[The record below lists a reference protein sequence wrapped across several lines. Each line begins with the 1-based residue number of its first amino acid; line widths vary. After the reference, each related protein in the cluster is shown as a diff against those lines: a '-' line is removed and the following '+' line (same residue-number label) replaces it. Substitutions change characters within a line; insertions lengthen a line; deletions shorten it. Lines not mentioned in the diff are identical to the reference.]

1 MRQNSKRFRL
11 DVWGWTTIVILLLYA
26 LFLLYPLSLLLK
38 MAFSDG
44 VHFTLENFAKFFS
57 RKYYSITL
65 LNSFKVS
72 IAATIASVVV
82 GVVLGYFMSVFKV
95 RGAKLLRMCIVMATM
110 SAPFVGAYAW
120 IMLLGRNGVITNFL
134 SGLFGITMPDIY
146 GFNGIMLVFVTQL
159 FPLVFLYVQGA
170 MSKMDASL
178 MEASENLGCTGFKRF
193 FTVVLPLISPTV
205 LAGALLVFVRA
216 MSDFGTPMLIGEGYR
231 TFTVILYNEFV
242 GEVSQN
248 KGFAS
253 AIAIIAILITM
264 VVYFSQNFVAKKQA
278 FSMNALHRIEKKQL
292 HGFSNFIVHFI
303 TYVVV
308 GISILPQLY
317 VVYTSFLKTSGQ
329 IYVAGYSLQSYQDM
343 FSRLGRSIQNT
354 IVIPAV
360 SLLIVVFLAVL
371 IAYVAVRRRNVL
383 SGAVDVISMIPYVI
397 PGTVIG
403 IAMISAFNR
412 EPLVLTGGMLI
423 MVVALVVRRLPYTI
437 RSSVAILQQIPLYV
451 EEAALSLGS
460 SKPKAFFTVTLPMMS
475 SGVLSGA
482 ILSWVTLIS
491 ELSTAILLYTGK
503 TQTLT
508 VAIYTQIVRGN
519 YGIASAMATVLTVM
533 TLLSLLISDALR
545 SPAAAGGTV
554 GGAAGGGLCRPSRPH
569 PPSGGQRLVL

>member
-1 MRQNSKRFRL
+1 MKQNSKRFRL

-44 VHFTLENFAKFFS
+44 AHFTLANFAKFFS

-82 GVVLGYFMSVFKV
+82 GVVLGYFMSVFKI

-134 SGLFGITMPDIY
+134 SRLFGITMPDIY
-146 GFNGIMLVFVTQL
+146 GFNGILLVFVTQL

-178 MEASENLGCTGFKRF
+178 LEASENLGCTGFKRF
-193 FTVVLPLISPTV
+193 FKVVLPLISPTV

-264 VVYFSQNFVAKKQA
+264 VVYFSQNIVAKKQA
-278 FSMNALHRIEKKQL
+278 FSMNALHRIEKKKL
-292 HGFSNFIVHFI
+292 HGFSSFIVHFI

-317 VVYTSFLKTSGQ
+317 VVYTSFQKTSGQ
-329 IYVAGYSLQSYQDM
+329 IYVDGYSLQSYQDM

-533 TLLSLLISDALR
+533 TLLSLVIFNKISKDGDL
-545 SPAAAGGTV
+545 T
-554 GGAAGGGLCRPSRPH
+554 L
-569 PPSGGQRLVL
+569 

>member
-38 MAFSDG
+38 MAVSDG

-412 EPLVLTGGMLI
+412 EPLVLTGGMFI

-533 TLLSLLISDALR
+533 TLLSLLIFNKISKDGDL
-545 SPAAAGGTV
+545 TM
-554 GGAAGGGLCRPSRPH
+554 
-569 PPSGGQRLVL
+569 

>member
-120 IMLLGRNGVITNFL
+120 IMMLGRNGVITNFL
-134 SGLFGITMPDIY
+134 SDLFGITMPDIY

-242 GEVSQN
+242 GAVSQN

-360 SLLIVVFLAVL
+360 SLLFVVFLAVL

-533 TLLSLLISDALR
+533 TLLSLLIFNKISKDGDL
-545 SPAAAGGTV
+545 TM
-554 GGAAGGGLCRPSRPH
+554 
-569 PPSGGQRLVL
+569 

>member
-120 IMLLGRNGVITNFL
+120 IMMLGRNGVITNFL
-134 SGLFGITMPDIY
+134 SDLFGITMPDIY

-423 MVVALVVRRLPYTI
+423 MVVALIIRRLPYTI

-533 TLLSLLISDALR
+533 TLLSLLIFNKISKDGDL
-545 SPAAAGGTV
+545 TM
-554 GGAAGGGLCRPSRPH
+554 
-569 PPSGGQRLVL
+569 

>member
-1 MRQNSKRFRL
+1 MKQNSKRFRL

-44 VHFTLENFAKFFS
+44 VHFTLANFAKFFS

-72 IAATIASVVV
+72 IAATVASVVV
-82 GVVLGYFMSVFKV
+82 GVVLGYFMSVFKI

-120 IMLLGRNGVITNFL
+120 IMLLGRNGVITNSL
-134 SGLFGITMPDIY
+134 SRLFGITMPDIY
-146 GFNGIMLVFVTQL
+146 GFNGILLVFVTQL

-178 MEASENLGCTGFKRF
+178 LEASENLGCTGFKRF
-193 FTVVLPLISPTV
+193 FKVVLPLISPTV

-264 VVYFSQNFVAKKQA
+264 VVYFSQNIVAKKQA
-278 FSMNALHRIEKKQL
+278 FSMNALHRIEKKKL

-317 VVYTSFLKTSGQ
+317 VVYTSFQKTSGQ
-329 IYVAGYSLQSYQDM
+329 IYVDGYSLQSYQDM

-412 EPLVLTGGMLI
+412 EPLVLTGSMLI

-460 SKPKAFFTVTLPMMS
+460 SKPKAFFPVTLPMMS

-533 TLLSLLISDALR
+533 TLLSLVIFNKISKDGDL
-545 SPAAAGGTV
+545 T
-554 GGAAGGGLCRPSRPH
+554 L
-569 PPSGGQRLVL
+569 

>member
-1 MRQNSKRFRL
+1 MKQNSKRFRL

-82 GVVLGYFMSVFKV
+82 GVVLGYFMSAFKI

-120 IMLLGRNGVITNFL
+120 IMLLGRNGVITDSL
-134 SGLFGITMPDIY
+134 SRLFGITMPDIY
-146 GFNGIMLVFVTQL
+146 GFNGILLVFVTQL

-178 MEASENLGCTGFKRF
+178 LEASENLGCTGFKRF
-193 FTVVLPLISPTV
+193 FKVVLPLISPTV

-264 VVYFSQNFVAKKQA
+264 VVYFSQNIVAKKQA
-278 FSMNALHRIEKKQL
+278 FSMNALHRIEKKKL

-317 VVYTSFLKTSGQ
+317 VVYTSFQKTSGQ
-329 IYVAGYSLQSYQDM
+329 IYVDGYSLQSYQDM

-360 SLLIVVFLAVL
+360 SLLIVVLLAVL

-412 EPLVLTGGMLI
+412 EPLVLTGSMLI

-533 TLLSLLISDALR
+533 TLLSLVIFNKISKDGDL
-545 SPAAAGGTV
+545 TM
-554 GGAAGGGLCRPSRPH
+554 
-569 PPSGGQRLVL
+569 

>member
-120 IMLLGRNGVITNFL
+120 IMMLGRNGVITNFL
-134 SGLFGITMPDIY
+134 SDLFGITMPDIY

-519 YGIASAMATVLTVM
+519 YGIASAMATVLTAM
-533 TLLSLLISDALR
+533 TLLSLLIFNKISKDGDL
-545 SPAAAGGTV
+545 TM
-554 GGAAGGGLCRPSRPH
+554 
-569 PPSGGQRLVL
+569 

>member
-82 GVVLGYFMSVFKV
+82 GVVLGYFMSVFKI

-423 MVVALVVRRLPYTI
+423 MVVALVGRRLPYTI

-533 TLLSLLISDALR
+533 TLLSLLIFNKISKDGDL
-545 SPAAAGGTV
+545 TM
-554 GGAAGGGLCRPSRPH
+554 
-569 PPSGGQRLVL
+569 

>member
-26 LFLLYPLSLLLK
+26 LSLLYPLSLLLK

-533 TLLSLLISDALR
+533 TLLSLLIFNKISKDGDL
-545 SPAAAGGTV
+545 TM
-554 GGAAGGGLCRPSRPH
+554 
-569 PPSGGQRLVL
+569 

>member
-1 MRQNSKRFRL
+1 MKQNSKRFRL

-44 VHFTLENFAKFFS
+44 AHFTLVNFAKFFS

-72 IAATIASVVV
+72 IAATIASVAV
-82 GVVLGYFMSVFKV
+82 GVVLGYFMSAFKI

-120 IMLLGRNGVITNFL
+120 IMLLGRNGVITESL
-134 SGLFGITMPDIY
+134 SRLFGITMPDIY
-146 GFNGIMLVFVTQL
+146 GFNGILLVFVTQL

-178 MEASENLGCTGFKRF
+178 LEASENLGCTGFKRF
-193 FTVVLPLISPTV
+193 FKVVLPLISPTV

-264 VVYFSQNFVAKKQA
+264 VVYFSQNIVAKKQA
-278 FSMNALHRIEKKQL
+278 FSMNALHRIEKKKL

-317 VVYTSFLKTSGQ
+317 VVYTSFQKTSGQ
-329 IYVAGYSLQSYQDM
+329 IYVDGYSLQSYQDM

-412 EPLVLTGGMLI
+412 EPLVLTGSMLI

-533 TLLSLLISDALR
+533 TLLSLVIFNKISKDGDL
-545 SPAAAGGTV
+545 TM
-554 GGAAGGGLCRPSRPH
+554 
-569 PPSGGQRLVL
+569 

>member
-1 MRQNSKRFRL
+1 MKQNSKRFRL

-44 VHFTLENFAKFFS
+44 AHFTLVNFAKFFS

-82 GVVLGYFMSVFKV
+82 GVVLGYFMSVFKL

-134 SGLFGITMPDIY
+134 SRLFGITMPDIY
-146 GFNGIMLVFVTQL
+146 GFNGILLVFVTQL

-178 MEASENLGCTGFKRF
+178 LEASENLGCTGFKRF
-193 FTVVLPLISPTV
+193 FKVVLPLISPTV

-264 VVYFSQNFVAKKQA
+264 VVYFSQNIVAKKQA
-278 FSMNALHRIEKKQL
+278 FSMNALHRIEKKKL

-317 VVYTSFLKTSGQ
+317 VVYTSFQKTSGQ
-329 IYVAGYSLQSYQDM
+329 IYVDGYSLQSYQDM

-533 TLLSLLISDALR
+533 TLLSLVIFNKISKDGDL
-545 SPAAAGGTV
+545 T
-554 GGAAGGGLCRPSRPH
+554 L
-569 PPSGGQRLVL
+569 

>member
-11 DVWGWTTIVILLLYA
+11 DIWGWTTIVILLLYA

-95 RGAKLLRMCIVMATM
+95 RGAKLLRMCIIMATM

-412 EPLVLTGGMLI
+412 EPLVLTGGMFI

-533 TLLSLLISDALR
+533 TLLSLLIFNKISKDGDL
-545 SPAAAGGTV
+545 TM
-554 GGAAGGGLCRPSRPH
+554 
-569 PPSGGQRLVL
+569 

>member
-1 MRQNSKRFRL
+1 MKQNSKRFRL

-82 GVVLGYFMSVFKV
+82 GVVLGYFMSAFKI

-120 IMLLGRNGVITNFL
+120 IMLLGRNGVITDSL
-134 SGLFGITMPDIY
+134 SRLFGITMPDIY
-146 GFNGIMLVFVTQL
+146 GFNGILLVFVTQL

-178 MEASENLGCTGFKRF
+178 LEASENLGCTGFKRF
-193 FTVVLPLISPTV
+193 FKVVLPLISPTV

-264 VVYFSQNFVAKKQA
+264 VVYFSQNIVAKKQA
-278 FSMNALHRIEKKQL
+278 FSMNALHRIEKKKL

-317 VVYTSFLKTSGQ
+317 VVCTSFQKTSGQ
-329 IYVAGYSLQSYQDM
+329 IYVDGYSLQSYQDM

-360 SLLIVVFLAVL
+360 SLLIVVLLAVL

-412 EPLVLTGGMLI
+412 EPLVLTGSMLI

-533 TLLSLLISDALR
+533 TLLSLVIFNKISKDGDL
-545 SPAAAGGTV
+545 TM
-554 GGAAGGGLCRPSRPH
+554 
-569 PPSGGQRLVL
+569 

>member
-1 MRQNSKRFRL
+1 MRQNSKRSRL

-533 TLLSLLISDALR
+533 TLLSLLIFNKISKDGDL
-545 SPAAAGGTV
+545 TM
-554 GGAAGGGLCRPSRPH
+554 
-569 PPSGGQRLVL
+569 

>member
-11 DVWGWTTIVILLLYA
+11 DVWGWTTIVILLLYI

-120 IMLLGRNGVITNFL
+120 IMMLGRNGVITNFL
-134 SGLFGITMPDIY
+134 SDLFGITMPDIY

-533 TLLSLLISDALR
+533 TLLSLLIFNKISKDGDL
-545 SPAAAGGTV
+545 TM
-554 GGAAGGGLCRPSRPH
+554 
-569 PPSGGQRLVL
+569 

>member
-1 MRQNSKRFRL
+1 MKQNSKRFRL

-44 VHFTLENFAKFFS
+44 AHFTLVNFAKFFS

-82 GVVLGYFMSVFKV
+82 GVVLGYFMSVFKI

-134 SGLFGITMPDIY
+134 SRLFGITMPDIY
-146 GFNGIMLVFVTQL
+146 GFNGILLVFVTQL

-178 MEASENLGCTGFKRF
+178 LEASENLGCTGFKRF
-193 FTVVLPLISPTV
+193 FKVVLPLISPTV

-264 VVYFSQNFVAKKQA
+264 VVYFSQNIVAKKQA
-278 FSMNALHRIEKKQL
+278 FSMNALHRIEKKKL

-317 VVYTSFLKTSGQ
+317 VVYTSFQKTSGQ
-329 IYVAGYSLQSYQDM
+329 IYVDGYSLQSYQDM

-508 VAIYTQIVRGN
+508 VAIYTQSVRGN

-533 TLLSLLISDALR
+533 TLLSLVIFNKISKDGDL
-545 SPAAAGGTV
+545 T
-554 GGAAGGGLCRPSRPH
+554 L
-569 PPSGGQRLVL
+569 

>member
-508 VAIYTQIVRGN
+508 VAIYTQIIRGN

-533 TLLSLLISDALR
+533 TLLSLLIFNKISKDGDL
-545 SPAAAGGTV
+545 TM
-554 GGAAGGGLCRPSRPH
+554 
-569 PPSGGQRLVL
+569 

>member
-1 MRQNSKRFRL
+1 MRQNSKRFQL

-82 GVVLGYFMSVFKV
+82 GVVLGYFMSVFKI

-519 YGIASAMATVLTVM
+519 YGIASAMATVLTAM
-533 TLLSLLISDALR
+533 TLLSLLVFNKISKDGDL
-545 SPAAAGGTV
+545 TM
-554 GGAAGGGLCRPSRPH
+554 
-569 PPSGGQRLVL
+569 

>member
-1 MRQNSKRFRL
+1 MKQNSKRLRL

-44 VHFTLENFAKFFS
+44 VHFTLANFATFFS

-82 GVVLGYFMSVFKV
+82 GVVLGYFMSVFKI

-134 SGLFGITMPDIY
+134 SRLFGITTPDIY
-146 GFNGIMLVFVTQL
+146 GFNGILLVFVTQL

-178 MEASENLGCTGFKRF
+178 LEASENLGCTGFKRF
-193 FTVVLPLISPTV
+193 FKVVLPLISPTV

-264 VVYFSQNFVAKKQA
+264 VVYFSQNIVAKKQA
-278 FSMNALHRIEKKQL
+278 FSMNALHRIEKKKL

-317 VVYTSFLKTSGQ
+317 VVYTSFQKTSGQ
-329 IYVAGYSLQSYQDM
+329 IYVDGYSLQSYQDM

-412 EPLVLTGGMLI
+412 KPLVLTGSMLI
-423 MVVALVVRRLPYTI
+423 MVAALVVRRLPYTI

-508 VAIYTQIVRGN
+508 VAIYTQIIRGN

-533 TLLSLLISDALR
+533 TLLSLVIFNKISKDGDL
-545 SPAAAGGTV
+545 T
-554 GGAAGGGLCRPSRPH
+554 L
-569 PPSGGQRLVL
+569 

>member
-292 HGFSNFIVHFI
+292 HGVSNFIVHFI

-308 GISILPQLY
+308 GTSILPQLY

-533 TLLSLLISDALR
+533 TLLSLLIFNKISKDGDL
-545 SPAAAGGTV
+545 TM
-554 GGAAGGGLCRPSRPH
+554 
-569 PPSGGQRLVL
+569 

>member
-82 GVVLGYFMSVFKV
+82 GVVLGYFMSVFKI

-329 IYVAGYSLQSYQDM
+329 IYVPGYSLQSYQDM

-519 YGIASAMATVLTVM
+519 YGIASAMATVLTAM
-533 TLLSLLISDALR
+533 TLLSLLVFNKISKDGDL
-545 SPAAAGGTV
+545 TM
-554 GGAAGGGLCRPSRPH
+554 
-569 PPSGGQRLVL
+569 

>member
-264 VVYFSQNFVAKKQA
+264 VVYFSQNSVAKKQA

-533 TLLSLLISDALR
+533 TLLSLLIFNKISKDGDL
-545 SPAAAGGTV
+545 TM
-554 GGAAGGGLCRPSRPH
+554 
-569 PPSGGQRLVL
+569 

>member
-72 IAATIASVVV
+72 IAATTASVVV

-533 TLLSLLISDALR
+533 TLLSLLIFNKISKDGDL
-545 SPAAAGGTV
+545 TM
-554 GGAAGGGLCRPSRPH
+554 
-569 PPSGGQRLVL
+569 

>member
-134 SGLFGITMPDIY
+134 SGLFGITVPDIY

-403 IAMISAFNR
+403 IARISAFNR

-533 TLLSLLISDALR
+533 TLLSLLIFNKISKDGDL
-545 SPAAAGGTV
+545 TM
-554 GGAAGGGLCRPSRPH
+554 
-569 PPSGGQRLVL
+569 

>member
-134 SGLFGITMPDIY
+134 SSLFGITMPDIY

-412 EPLVLTGGMLI
+412 EPLVLTGGMFI

-533 TLLSLLISDALR
+533 TLLSLLIFNKISKDGDL
-545 SPAAAGGTV
+545 TM
-554 GGAAGGGLCRPSRPH
+554 
-569 PPSGGQRLVL
+569 

>member
-1 MRQNSKRFRL
+1 MKQTSKRFRL

-44 VHFTLENFAKFFS
+44 VHFTLANFAKFFS

-72 IAATIASVVV
+72 IAATVASVVV
-82 GVVLGYFMSVFKV
+82 GVVLGYFMSVFKI

-120 IMLLGRNGVITNFL
+120 IMLLGRNGVITNSL
-134 SGLFGITMPDIY
+134 SRLFGITMPDIY
-146 GFNGIMLVFVTQL
+146 GFNGILLVFVTQL

-178 MEASENLGCTGFKRF
+178 LEASENLGCTGFKRF
-193 FTVVLPLISPTV
+193 FKVVLPLISPTV

-264 VVYFSQNFVAKKQA
+264 VVYFSQNIVAKKQA
-278 FSMNALHRIEKKQL
+278 FSMNALHRIEKKKL

-317 VVYTSFLKTSGQ
+317 VVYTSFQKTSGQ
-329 IYVAGYSLQSYQDM
+329 IYVDGYSLQSYQDM

-412 EPLVLTGGMLI
+412 EPLVLTGSMLI

-533 TLLSLLISDALR
+533 TLLSLVIFNKISKDGDL
-545 SPAAAGGTV
+545 T
-554 GGAAGGGLCRPSRPH
+554 L
-569 PPSGGQRLVL
+569 

>member
-1 MRQNSKRFRL
+1 MKQNGKRFRL

-44 VHFTLENFAKFFS
+44 AHFTLVNFAKFFS

-72 IAATIASVVV
+72 IAATVASVVV
-82 GVVLGYFMSVFKV
+82 GVVLGYFMSVFKI

-120 IMLLGRNGVITNFL
+120 IMLLGRNGVITNSL
-134 SGLFGITMPDIY
+134 SRLFGITMPDIY
-146 GFNGIMLVFVTQL
+146 GFNGILLVFVTQL

-178 MEASENLGCTGFKRF
+178 LEASENLGCTGFKRF
-193 FTVVLPLISPTV
+193 FKVVLPLISPTV

-264 VVYFSQNFVAKKQA
+264 VVYFSQNIVAKKQA
-278 FSMNALHRIEKKQL
+278 FSMNALHRIEKKKL

-317 VVYTSFLKTSGQ
+317 VVYTSFQKTSGQ
-329 IYVAGYSLQSYQDM
+329 IYVDGYSLQSYQDM

-533 TLLSLLISDALR
+533 TLLSLVIFNKISKDGDL
-545 SPAAAGGTV
+545 T
-554 GGAAGGGLCRPSRPH
+554 L
-569 PPSGGQRLVL
+569 

>member
-1 MRQNSKRFRL
+1 MKQNSKRFRL

-44 VHFTLENFAKFFS
+44 AHFTLVNFAKFFS

-82 GVVLGYFMSVFKV
+82 GVVLGYFMSVFKI

-134 SGLFGITMPDIY
+134 SRLFGITMPDIY
-146 GFNGIMLVFVTQL
+146 GFNGILLVFVTQL

-178 MEASENLGCTGFKRF
+178 LEASENLGCTGFKRF
-193 FTVVLPLISPTV
+193 FKVVLPLISPTV

-264 VVYFSQNFVAKKQA
+264 VVYFSQNIVAKKQA
-278 FSMNALHRIEKKQL
+278 FSMNALHRIEKKKL

-317 VVYTSFLKTSGQ
+317 VVYTSFQKTSGQ
-329 IYVAGYSLQSYQDM
+329 IYVDGYSLQSYQDM
-343 FSRLGRSIQNT
+343 FSRLGKSIQNT

-533 TLLSLLISDALR
+533 TLLSLVIFNKISKDGDL
-545 SPAAAGGTV
+545 T
-554 GGAAGGGLCRPSRPH
+554 L
-569 PPSGGQRLVL
+569 

>member
-343 FSRLGRSIQNT
+343 FSCLGRSIQNT

-533 TLLSLLISDALR
+533 TLLSLLIFNKISKDGDL
-545 SPAAAGGTV
+545 TM
-554 GGAAGGGLCRPSRPH
+554 
-569 PPSGGQRLVL
+569 

>member
-253 AIAIIAILITM
+253 AIAIIAILITT

-533 TLLSLLISDALR
+533 TLLSLLIFNKISKDGDL
-545 SPAAAGGTV
+545 TM
-554 GGAAGGGLCRPSRPH
+554 
-569 PPSGGQRLVL
+569 

>member
-1 MRQNSKRFRL
+1 MKQNSKRFRL

-44 VHFTLENFAKFFS
+44 AHFTLVNFAKFFS

-72 IAATIASVVV
+72 IAATVASVVV
-82 GVVLGYFMSVFKV
+82 GVVLGYFMSVFKI

-120 IMLLGRNGVITNFL
+120 IMLLGRNGVITNSL
-134 SGLFGITMPDIY
+134 SRLFGITMPDIY
-146 GFNGIMLVFVTQL
+146 GFNGILLVFVTQL

-178 MEASENLGCTGFKRF
+178 LEASENLGCTGFKRF
-193 FTVVLPLISPTV
+193 FKVVLPLISPTV

-264 VVYFSQNFVAKKQA
+264 VVYFSQNIVAKKQA
-278 FSMNALHRIEKKQL
+278 FSMNALHRIEKKKL

-317 VVYTSFLKTSGQ
+317 VVYTSFQKTSGQ
-329 IYVAGYSLQSYQDM
+329 IYVDGYSLQSYQDM

-397 PGTVIG
+397 PG

-533 TLLSLLISDALR
+533 TLLSLVIFNKISKDGDL
-545 SPAAAGGTV
+545 T
-554 GGAAGGGLCRPSRPH
+554 L
-569 PPSGGQRLVL
+569 

>member
-120 IMLLGRNGVITNFL
+120 IMMLGRNGVITNFL

-292 HGFSNFIVHFI
+292 HGFSSFIVHFI

-533 TLLSLLISDALR
+533 TLLSLLIFNKISKDGDL
-545 SPAAAGGTV
+545 TM
-554 GGAAGGGLCRPSRPH
+554 
-569 PPSGGQRLVL
+569 

>member
-1 MRQNSKRFRL
+1 MKQNSKRFRL

-72 IAATIASVVV
+72 IAATIASVAV
-82 GVVLGYFMSVFKV
+82 GVVLGYFMSAFKI

-120 IMLLGRNGVITNFL
+120 IMLLGRNGVITESL
-134 SGLFGITMPDIY
+134 SRLFGITMPDIY
-146 GFNGIMLVFVTQL
+146 GFNGILLVFVTQL

-178 MEASENLGCTGFKRF
+178 LEASENLGCTGFKRF
-193 FTVVLPLISPTV
+193 FKVVLPLISPTV

-264 VVYFSQNFVAKKQA
+264 VVYFSQNIVAKKQA
-278 FSMNALHRIEKKQL
+278 FSMNALHRIEKKKL

-317 VVYTSFLKTSGQ
+317 VVYTSFQKTSGQ
-329 IYVAGYSLQSYQDM
+329 IYVDGYSLQSYQDM

-533 TLLSLLISDALR
+533 TLLSLVIFNKISKDGDL
-545 SPAAAGGTV
+545 TM
-554 GGAAGGGLCRPSRPH
+554 
-569 PPSGGQRLVL
+569 

>member
-1 MRQNSKRFRL
+1 MKQNSKRFRL
-11 DVWGWTTIVILLLYA
+11 DVWGWTTIGILLLYA

-72 IAATIASVVV
+72 IAATIASVAV
-82 GVVLGYFMSVFKV
+82 GVVLGYFMSAFKI

-120 IMLLGRNGVITNFL
+120 IMLLGRNGVITESL
-134 SGLFGITMPDIY
+134 SRLFGITMPDIY
-146 GFNGIMLVFVTQL
+146 GFNGILLVFVTQL

-178 MEASENLGCTGFKRF
+178 LEASENLGCTGFKRF
-193 FTVVLPLISPTV
+193 FKVVLPLISPTV

-264 VVYFSQNFVAKKQA
+264 VVYFSQNIVAKKQA
-278 FSMNALHRIEKKQL
+278 FSMNALHRIEKKKL

-317 VVYTSFLKTSGQ
+317 VVYTSFQKTSGQ
-329 IYVAGYSLQSYQDM
+329 IYVDGYSLQSYQDM

-360 SLLIVVFLAVL
+360 SLLIVVLLAVL

-412 EPLVLTGGMLI
+412 EPLVLTGSMLI

-533 TLLSLLISDALR
+533 TLLSLVIFNKISKDGDL
-545 SPAAAGGTV
+545 TM
-554 GGAAGGGLCRPSRPH
+554 
-569 PPSGGQRLVL
+569 

>member
-533 TLLSLLISDALR
+533 TLLSLLIFNKISKDGDL
-545 SPAAAGGTV
+545 TM
-554 GGAAGGGLCRPSRPH
+554 
-569 PPSGGQRLVL
+569 

>member
-11 DVWGWTTIVILLLYA
+11 DVWSWTTIVILLLYA

-120 IMLLGRNGVITNFL
+120 IMMLGRNGVITNFL

-533 TLLSLLISDALR
+533 TLLSLLIFNKISKDGDL
-545 SPAAAGGTV
+545 TM
-554 GGAAGGGLCRPSRPH
+554 
-569 PPSGGQRLVL
+569 

>member
-1 MRQNSKRFRL
+1 MKQNSKRFRL
-11 DVWGWTTIVILLLYA
+11 DIWGWTTIVILLLYA

-44 VHFTLENFAKFFS
+44 AHFTLVNFAKFFS

-72 IAATIASVVV
+72 IAATVASVVV
-82 GVVLGYFMSVFKV
+82 GVVLGYFMSVFKI

-134 SGLFGITMPDIY
+134 SRLFGITMPDIY
-146 GFNGIMLVFVTQL
+146 GFNGILLVFVTQL

-178 MEASENLGCTGFKRF
+178 LEASENLGCTGFKRF
-193 FTVVLPLISPTV
+193 FKVVLPLISPTV

-264 VVYFSQNFVAKKQA
+264 VVYFSQNIVAKKQA
-278 FSMNALHRIEKKQL
+278 FSMNALHRIEKKKL

-317 VVYTSFLKTSGQ
+317 VVYTSFQKTSGQ
-329 IYVAGYSLQSYQDM
+329 IYVDGYSLQSYQDM

-533 TLLSLLISDALR
+533 TLLSLVIFNKISKDGDL
-545 SPAAAGGTV
+545 T
-554 GGAAGGGLCRPSRPH
+554 L
-569 PPSGGQRLVL
+569 

>member
-120 IMLLGRNGVITNFL
+120 IMMLGRNGVITNFL
-134 SGLFGITMPDIY
+134 SDLFGITMPDIY

-519 YGIASAMATVLTVM
+519 YGIASAMATVLTVL
-533 TLLSLLISDALR
+533 TLLSLLIFNKISKDGDL
-545 SPAAAGGTV
+545 TM
-554 GGAAGGGLCRPSRPH
+554 
-569 PPSGGQRLVL
+569 